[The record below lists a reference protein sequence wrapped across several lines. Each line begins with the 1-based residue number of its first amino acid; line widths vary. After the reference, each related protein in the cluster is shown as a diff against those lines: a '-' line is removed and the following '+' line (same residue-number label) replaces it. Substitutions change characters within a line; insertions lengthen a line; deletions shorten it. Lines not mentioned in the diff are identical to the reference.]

1 MFSTKTGAAKLL
13 IVVVTGLIA
22 IKILVGW
29 LTGSISILAQAADSF
44 FDLFAGLITFSAI
57 RIATKPADSEHPYG
71 HGKVEDIAGMI
82 QGALIFIAGVII
94 IYTSIIRI
102 IEGAVIEVAE
112 AGIAVMVISIIVSIL
127 LSRHLLKVAKAT
139 DSTAIE
145 ANAQNISSDVYSAVA
160 VLVGLVI
167 VKLTGLNLI
176 DSAIA
181 IAVALYIIKISYD
194 TIRKPVAALLDS
206 RLPHTQESAIR
217 DCVNNHIHEVVGF
230 HALRTRRAGSQRY
243 VDLHLVMS
251 KEISLEQAHQIC
263 DQIETEIAKILPE
276 SSVVI
281 HAEPCSDECLQCDV
295 ICSKRGKNKAD
306 GKRTSRPR

>member
-102 IEGAVIEVAE
+102 
-112 AGIAVMVISIIVSIL
+112 MVISIIVSIL